1 MALIDR
7 WREHMAKAVK
17 TLPFCRM
24 HGVHLTVSVAAR
36 QHSHAMGKPESGAG
50 NPDPITGNSC
60 LFSGDRLAKHAGSA
74 LLSPELLARLV
85 WPWQVM
91 FENRGPKRVFRIHH
105 VSEPD
110 STGLGQ

>member
-50 NPDPITGNSC
+50 NPDPIIGNSC
-60 LFSGDRLAKHAGSA
+60 LFNSCLLAGSPFA
-74 LLSPELLARLV
+74 LFAEAIEDGSESLP
-85 WPWQVM
+85 
-91 FENRGPKRVFRIHH
+91 FR
-105 VSEPD
+105 
-110 STGLGQ
+110 